1 MKKFTIDY
9 LIIIGLI
16 LAHLFMYITFQDKS
30 IFWYMFTA
38 TMLILISYSILHE
51 KIDDEVTFLA
61 YSLYGLLSGIILYAL
76 FWTGNALINVFHLPF
91 DKGIS
96 KLYNRFSPTQI
107 WHYIVLLLFIVPGEE
122 LFWRGFIQKRISK
135 YTGVA
140 SSILL
145 AALLY
150 ASVQIYSGTFIHLVA
165 AFVAGIF
172 WGGLYAWKKSMPLV
186 IISHLIFDLLLFIL
200 FPFR

>member
-9 LIIIGLI
+9 RIIIGLI

-51 KIDDEVTFLA
+51 KIDDEATFLT

-76 FWTGNALINVFHLPF
+76 FWTGNTLINVFHLPF

-96 KLYNRFSPTQI
+96 KLYTRFSPTQI

-122 LFWRGFIQKRISK
+122 LFWRGFIQKRIAR
-135 YTGVA
+135 YTGVT

-150 ASVQIYSGTFIHLVA
+150 ASVQIYSDTFIHLIA
-165 AFVAGIF
+165 AFIAGVF